1 LPDPVTAFA
10 AALDALFADPSLS
23 VAATWRP
30 GGTDAGAPVRVVRLS
45 PDRITSF
52 GDSHFVT
59 DAVHLEIR
67 VAEAP
72 ALARGDLIEI
82 AGESFEII
90 GEPIRDRERLLWTA
104 EARAA

>member
-1 LPDPVTAFA
+1 MTAFA
-10 AALDALFADPSLS
+10 AALDALFADQNLS
-23 VAATWRP
+23 VAAIWRP
-30 GGTDAGAPVRVVRLS
+30 GGTGAGAPVRVVRLS

-52 GDSHFVT
+52 GESRFVT

-72 ALARGDLIEI
+72 TLARGDVIEI
-82 AGESFEII
+82 FGESFEII
-90 GEPIRDRERLLWTA
+90 GGPLRDRERLLWMA

>member
-10 AALDALFADPSLS
+10 AALDALFADPNLS

-30 GGTDAGAPVRVVRLS
+30 GGTGAGAPVRVVRPS

-52 GDSHFVT
+52 GESRYVT

-67 VAEAP
+67 VADAP
-72 ALARGDLIEI
+72 TLARGDLIEI
-82 AGESFEII
+82 AGESLEII
-90 GEPIRDRERLLWTA
+90 GEPMRDRERLLWTV